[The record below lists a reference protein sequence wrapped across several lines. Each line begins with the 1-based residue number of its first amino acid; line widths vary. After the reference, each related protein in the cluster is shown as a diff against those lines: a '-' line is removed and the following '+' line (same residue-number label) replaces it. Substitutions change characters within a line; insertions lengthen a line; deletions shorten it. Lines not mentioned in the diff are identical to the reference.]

1 VYSLAY
7 LEMRL
12 VLGKLLW
19 NFDIAAAP
27 GKPEWTAI
35 QSPKLVPAWI
45 VWHKPELWTKLTLT
59 H

>member
-1 VYSLAY
+1 
-7 LEMRL
+7 MRL

-27 GKPEWTAI
+27 GKPEWVAI